1 MLRIFFLILNF
12 LIIEIKLYKKK
23 VEFFI
28 KLINEISLLKLFI
41 YLFINKKIFF
51 FRDKNINFF
60 LKYNQKLWKSN
71 NLSEDKIIL
80 VDLTL
85 NRQPIHAIC
94 QCILANNLKKINNYK
109 CKAIIK
115 NGDILTKFIAR
126 SFLIN
131 NFIIIKN
138 ANFFVRLNYYLKAIN
153 ILSYENLEKKLIKY
167 KYNNIEIGKAAYEFA
182 FRNYF
187 RHLPEKKK
195 NYLFYLSFSRSLL
208 VYNQAHQIFKDN
220 NIKILVMAELQFLP
234 HRIFHQFSQLKKIKV
249 FSLFGAQNSNVI
261 SITCF
266 NDFSKKNIHRMK
278 FSKRLFFF

>member
-195 NYLFYLSFSRSLL
+195 IIYFIYRFLEVYLF
-208 VYNQAHQIFKDN
+208 I
-220 NIKILVMAELQFLP
+220 IKP
-234 HRIFHQFSQLKKIKV
+234 
-249 FSLFGAQNSNVI
+249 
-261 SITCF
+261 T
-266 NDFSKKNIHRMK
+266 K
-278 FSKRLFFF
+278 FSKIIILKF